1 MLSQNTQFG
10 LIWPQE
16 MLKVTPFFGFF
27 DDSEHNLCGENK
39 NIAAFCAAP
48 AFFRPDGLH
57 SNKGLDT
64 FNRRSQGGLKKSFGD
79 QITDLAQN

>member
-10 LIWPQE
+10 LIWPQD
-16 MLKVTPFFGFF
+16 MLEVTPFFGFF

-64 FNRRSQGGLKKSFGD
+64 LKQFFVQILAKICICINFARRE
-79 QITDLAQN
+79 

>member
-10 LIWPQE
+10 LIWPLE

-39 NIAAFCAAP
+39 NIAAFLRGAGIFSPGQPSFKQRPRHLKAVFCAN
-48 AFFRPDGLH
+48 FSENLYLH
-57 SNKGLDT
+57 K
-64 FNRRSQGGLKKSFGD
+64 FC
-79 QITDLAQN
+79 